1 MIWINIKT
9 TTLRESEYIS
19 ASPTQQA
26 TWLKLLAYCSE
37 HENGGVIDGAGGWNE
52 RAWLFGCG
60 ITLEE
65 VRDQCGLWRFDGTG
79 SLSVWNY
86 PVEKEL
92 EVVAKR
98 EAGKRGGQAKA
109 QNRSTA
115 CSSATAQPVAQ
126 LVAETGF
133 ACSSPPTEGVRSK
146 GKEEGVKE
154 REISLSLSSSAAPIP
169 ENEGGSV
176 FPIEPPPPKPKREPK
191 AKPETT
197 ADPRLK
203 PIKDGL
209 APVFEKIKGR
219 EFDCDWKKTVGAIRR
234 FLESRSKVT
243 PDEFL
248 EVWSLVCKYSSSP
261 FYPKITDALD
271 VAYLCRNYETV
282 TGHIERA
289 YHSESQAKR

>member
-1 MIWINIKT
+1 MSGLQRGMGAWGFLRPMSHDMQRAFYASNLPPTARFVSVTLAWHHNGKTGQCDPSIALLCEETGLSERAVRLSLRTIEAAGYMT
-9 TTLRESEYIS
+9 TTPRRGTTPLYILTPP
-19 ASPTQQA
+19 APDAPRQQMPPGTTCPPPLPLDA
-26 TWLKLLAYCSE
+26 PPPRHQMPLPPARRAPKLE
-37 HENGGVIDGAGGWNE
+37 
-52 RAWLFGCG
+52 
-60 ITLEE
+60 
-65 VRDQCGLWRFDGTG
+65 GTG
-79 SLSVWNY
+79 I
-86 PVEKEL
+86 
-92 EVVAKR
+92 R
-98 EAGKRGGQAKA
+98 
-109 QNRSTA
+109 
-115 CSSATAQPVAQ
+115 
-126 LVAETGF
+126 TGNEPESF
-133 ACSSPPTEGVRSK
+133 A
-146 GKEEGVKE
+146 
-154 REISLSLSSSAAPIP
+154 SAAANAGNTDSP
-169 ENEGGSV
+169 
-176 FPIEPPPPKPKREPK
+176 FPIDPPQPKPKREPK
-191 AKPETT
+191 AKAETT

-209 APVFEKIKGR
+209 APVFEKTKGR

>member
-1 MIWINIKT
+1 MSHQMQRAFYAIQLPPTAKLIGL
-9 TTLRESEYIS
+9 TL
-19 ASPTQQA
+19 
-26 TWLKLLAYCSE
+26 
-37 HENGGVIDGAGGWNE
+37 
-52 RAWLFGCG
+52 AWHH
-60 ITLEE
+60 
-65 VRDQCGLWRFDGTG
+65 
-79 SLSVWNY
+79 N
-86 PVEKEL
+86 
-92 EVVAKR
+92 
-98 EAGKRGGQAKA
+98 
-109 QNRSTA
+109 
-115 CSSATAQPVAQ
+115 
-126 LVAETGF
+126 AETGRCDPSVLLL
-133 ACSSPPTEGVRSK
+133 ASETCVCERSISMALKTLEADGHITIIRRTGQHNHYLLHPRSK
-146 GKEEGVKE
+146 CGTASDAPPQQMRVTPAADAVPPPQQMRYTPAADAAKLEVTGKKNRKE
-154 REISLSLSSSAAPIP
+154 PESSASASADAG
-169 ENEGGSV
+169 NTDSL
-176 FPIEPPPPKPKREPK
+176 FPIEPPQPKPKREPK
-191 AKPETT
+191 PKPEGT

-209 APVFEKIKGR
+209 APVFEKTKGR

>member
-1 MIWINIKT
+1 MRYTPAADAAKLEGTGKKNRKEP
-9 TTLRESEYIS
+9 ESS
-19 ASPTQQA
+19 ASA
-26 TWLKLLAYCSE
+26 SA
-37 HENGGVIDGAGGWNE
+37 DAGNS
-52 RAWLFGCG
+52 
-60 ITLEE
+60 
-65 VRDQCGLWRFDGTG
+65 D
-79 SLSVWNY
+79 SL
-86 PVEKEL
+86 
-92 EVVAKR
+92 
-98 EAGKRGGQAKA
+98 
-109 QNRSTA
+109 
-115 CSSATAQPVAQ
+115 
-126 LVAETGF
+126 
-133 ACSSPPTEGVRSK
+133 
-146 GKEEGVKE
+146 
-154 REISLSLSSSAAPIP
+154 
-169 ENEGGSV
+169 
-176 FPIEPPPPKPKREPK
+176 FPIEPPQPKPKREPK
-191 AKPETT
+191 PKPEGT

-209 APVFEKIKGR
+209 APVFEKTKGR